1 MKKMKDRLMHNLG
14 LKVMALLFSV
24 VLWMVA
30 VDINDPVSDKYINNV
45 PVQLVN
51 TGTLVSQ
58 DKTYKV
64 LNNTDTVRVIVRAP
78 KSVLSEIDS
87 QSVSAKAD
95 LSQITEDNQV
105 PIVASLNSNLD
116 VERLRTDKEYVELQV
131 ENKKTRQLAIEVE
144 KTGKLP
150 EGYVTGKVDTE
161 TNTMSITGPESS
173 VDLVER
179 AAVEVSLDNVTSN
192 VEIEATIRLL
202 DAEGNEVTS
211 SDIRKSIESVKVT
224 VPVLETKK
232 VAIKAGSTGTPSD
245 GYSLTGNVTADP
257 GVITVAGRNAVLE
270 KLNDI
275 EIPETELD
283 VTGAAETVTKTID
296 IRDYLPAGVSLAD
309 GSFDGTV
316 TLTAEIAAIKRK
328 TIPVEAAGVQLL
340 NVPEGWAA
348 EAAEGQKLQLVIRG
362 LQENLN
368 TVDAVSVTPHA
379 DLSELADA
387 DGNLTAG
394 KHEVTVKFIL
404 PGTVQQS
411 DTVRMKVRLTHI
423 AAASA
428 DAEAAGQ
435 PSGQKEAS
443 TQQTGQDQQQGENAP
458 HAQ

>member
-14 LKVMALLFSV
+14 LKIMAVLFSV

-45 PVQLVN
+45 QVQLVN

-78 KSVLSEIDS
+78 KSVLSEIDN

-95 LSQITEDNQV
+95 LSQITEGNQV
-105 PIVASLNSNLD
+105 PIVASLNSDLD
-116 VERLRTDKEYVELQV
+116 VEWLRTDKQYVELQV
-131 ENKKTRQLAIEVE
+131 ENKKTKQLAIEVE

-173 VDLVER
+173 VALAER
-179 AAVEVSLDNVTSN
+179 AVAEVSLDNVTSN

-232 VAIKAGSTGTPSD
+232 VAVKVSGTGVPAD
-245 GYSLTGNVTADP
+245 GYAQTGSVTAAPD
-257 GVITVAGRNAVLE
+257 VVTVAGRTAALE
-270 KLNDI
+270 KLN
-275 EIPETELD
+275 EIQIPDTELD
-283 VTGAAETVTKTID
+283 VTGAEKTVTKTVD

-309 GSFDGTV
+309 SSFDGMITV
-316 TLTAEIAAIKRK
+316 TAEIAAIKRK
-328 TIPVEAAGVQLL
+328 TISVEASGVQLL
-340 NVPEGWAA
+340 NVPDGWAA
-348 EAAEGQKLQLVIRG
+348 EAAEGQKLQLMVRG

-368 TVDAVSVTPHA
+368 MVDAASVTPHA

-394 KHEVTVKFIL
+394 EYEVTVKFIL

-411 DTVRMKVRLTHI
+411 ETVRMKVRLTHV

-428 DAEAAGQ
+428 DAEASGQ
-435 PSGQKEAS
+435 PFGQKEPAG
-443 TQQTGQDQQQGENAP
+443 QQAGQEEQGADAP

>member
-283 VTGAAETVTKTID
+283 VTCLLYTSDAAD
-296 IRDYLPAGVSLAD
+296 
-309 GSFDGTV
+309 
-316 TLTAEIAAIKRK
+316 
-328 TIPVEAAGVQLL
+328 
-340 NVPEGWAA
+340 
-348 EAAEGQKLQLVIRG
+348 
-362 LQENLN
+362 
-368 TVDAVSVTPHA
+368 
-379 DLSELADA
+379 EL
-387 DGNLTAG
+387 
-394 KHEVTVKFIL
+394 
-404 PGTVQQS
+404 
-411 DTVRMKVRLTHI
+411 
-423 AAASA
+423 
-428 DAEAAGQ
+428 
-435 PSGQKEAS
+435 
-443 TQQTGQDQQQGENAP
+443 
-458 HAQ
+458 

>member
-1 MKKMKDRLMHNLG
+1 MKKMRDRLMHNLG
-14 LKVMALLFSV
+14 LKIMAVLFSV

-58 DKTYKV
+58 GKTYQV
-64 LNNTDTVRVIVRAP
+64 LNNTDMVRVIVRAP

-95 LSQITEDNQV
+95 LSQITEENQV

-116 VERLRTDKEYVELQV
+116 VERIRTDKQYVELQV
-131 ENKKTRQLAIEVE
+131 ENKKTRQLSIEVE
-144 KTGKLP
+144 KNGTLP

-173 VDLVER
+173 VDLVQR
-179 AAVEVSLDNVTSN
+179 AVVEVSLDDVTSN

-202 DAEGNEVTS
+202 DAEGKEITN
-211 SDIRKSIESVKVT
+211 SDIKKSIESVKVT
-224 VPVLETKK
+224 VPILETKK
-232 VAIKAGSTGTPSD
+232 VAIKAASTGTPAD

-257 GVITVAGRNAVLE
+257 ETVTVAGRAAALE
-270 KLNDI
+270 QLSSI
-275 EIPETELD
+275 EIPDTELD
-283 VTGAAETVTKTID
+283 VTGAEETVTATVD
-296 IRDYLPAGVSLAD
+296 IRDYLPTGVSLAD
-309 GSFDGTV
+309 SSFDGKV
-316 TLTAEIAAIKRK
+316 TLTASIAAVRKK
-328 TIPVEAAGVQLL
+328 TITVDGSSVQLL
-340 NVPEGWAA
+340 NVPDGWTA
-348 EAAEGQKLQLVIRG
+348 EAAEGQKLQLVVRG

-368 TVDAVSVTPHA
+368 SVDAESVTPHA

-394 KHEVTVKFIL
+394 EQEVTVKFIL
-404 PGTVQQS
+404 PGTVQQMEA
-411 DTVRMKVRLTHI
+411 VMLKVRLTHS

-428 DAEAAGQ
+428 DAEVSAQ
-435 PSGQKEAS
+435 SEQ
-443 TQQTGQDQQQGENAP
+443 TQQDQTAA